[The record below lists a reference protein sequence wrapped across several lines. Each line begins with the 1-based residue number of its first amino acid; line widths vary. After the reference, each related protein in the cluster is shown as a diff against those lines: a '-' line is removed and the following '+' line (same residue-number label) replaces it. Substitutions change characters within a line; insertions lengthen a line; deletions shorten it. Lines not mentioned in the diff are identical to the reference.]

1 MVTNMSTPC
10 YAGLEWVAAIWM
22 QIALKLVTVTQICVN
37 VDKRKQLHISLSA
50 ETILHSKKF
59 CTVNL
64 MIYCRSLIAFLKPK
78 SLKYSC
84 MGTTSNLK
92 SLTAEIFHLL
102 LLCKSIFFPLKGSVI
117 RKFLPGAFKCSRH
130 TLDCLYHSSHLIH
143 ITSWWW
149 CSCWC
154 MYFLPH
160 FLDLFQVEK
169 FWEQNMGED
178 FT

>member
-1 MVTNMSTPC
+1 METNMSTPC

-22 QIALKLVTVTQICVN
+22 QIALKLATVTQTCVN
-37 VDKRKQLHISLSA
+37 VDKKKQLHISFPADFMLP
-50 ETILHSKKF
+50 SKKF
-59 CTVNL
+59 CSLNP
-64 MIYCRSLIAFLKPK
+64 MIYCQSLEAFLKPK

-130 TLDCLYHSSHLIH
+130 TLDCLLSFLSSHSYH
-143 ITSWWW
+143 I
-149 CSCWC
+149 
-154 MYFLPH
+154 M
-160 FLDLFQVEK
+160 VV
-169 FWEQNMGED
+169 M
-178 FT
+178 